1 MVGGVEGSNH
11 GEIIEKR
18 LDLLRRAGGDG
29 LDEKE
34 MERGECVSAGGAG
47 VVYYLIGSYIC
58 TLGIYCSLFLSF
70 SLLPSFIS
78 YLSLE
83 EAYGRLF
90 LSLYTTPSHHTSR
103 LVAHMNERD

>member
-1 MVGGVEGSNH
+1 VVGGVEGSNH
-11 GEIIEKR
+11 GEVTEKR
-18 LDLLRRAGGDG
+18 LNFLMRVGGDG

-34 MERGECVSAGGAG
+34 VERGECVSAGGGG
-47 VVYYLIGSYIC
+47 VVHYLGSYIC

-78 YLSLE
+78 SLSLE
-83 EAYGRLF
+83 EAYGCLS
-90 LSLYTTPSHHTSR
+90 LSLYTTLSHRTSH